1 MVSKESLQPTGV
13 TLLYLKLRFFKSSK
27 NIGTRKSEFAAKNF
41 QEGPLLFSHNSPMPQ
56 VCYHLFLLLISLQLI
71 ASEKSIYSISKAY
84 NLRGLNPY
92 PTLSTEDTPGTHI
105 LVYYT
110 FWKEYK
116 QTQYKEHKKRRGFLL
131 RNKRYGEWD
140 SWYVSK
146 DMGVPVIKVK
156 RRGFL
161 LRKQTYGE
169 WDSWYVSKD
178 MGVPVIKVKRRGFL
192 LRKQRYGGSWYVSKY
207 IEVPVM

>member
-27 NIGTRKSEFAAKNF
+27 NIGIRKSEFAAKNF

-92 PTLSTEDTPGTHI
+92 PTLPTEDTPGTHI

-116 QTQYKEHKKRRGFLL
+116 QTQYKEHKNTGNGIPDMLAKIWGFLL
-131 RNKRYGEWD
+131 
-140 SWYVSK
+140 
-146 DMGVPVIKVK
+146 
-156 RRGFL
+156 
-161 LRKQTYGE
+161 
-169 WDSWYVSKD
+169 
-178 MGVPVIKVKRRGFL
+178 
-192 LRKQRYGGSWYVSKY
+192 
-207 IEVPVM
+207 